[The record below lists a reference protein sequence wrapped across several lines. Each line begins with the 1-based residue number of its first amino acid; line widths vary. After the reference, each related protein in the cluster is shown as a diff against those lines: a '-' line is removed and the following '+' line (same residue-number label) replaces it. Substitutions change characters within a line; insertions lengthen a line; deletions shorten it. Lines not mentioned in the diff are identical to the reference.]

1 MKRLL
6 SIAILFSFLSVKA
19 QVNQPEKGRVFE
31 DSTVSRIDI
40 LINLDSLNELL
51 LEENW
56 HENHEYPSDMLFT
69 RNGQTDTVFNI
80 GFRLRGNTSR
90 DAWKKSF
97 KIAVNSFTSGK
108 RYQGLKKINL
118 NGEHNDPSIAR
129 SKLNWDL
136 LRDNQMPSTRTSH
149 TEFYINGE
157 YKGLYINV
165 EHINDDFLTLRYGNN
180 GGNLYKCLWPANLN
194 YISSNPNDYKLEDNG
209 RRVYDLKTNE
219 EEDDYTDLAHFID
232 VLNNTS
238 SSNLYCELSKVFDI
252 EDFLE
257 ILAIDV
263 LTGNWDGGSF
273 NKNNFYLYHN
283 PETDRFQYIPYDL
296 DNTLGIDWFGVDW
309 TQRNIYNWSPSWDNL
324 PLYER
329 LMQNEE
335 AKDIYSFFIN
345 EIIDQ
350 ISAAGFV
357 EDIDELRNLIAPY
370 AEVDVYRTLDY
381 GFTFPDF
388 LNSYNQNIPFDHVD
402 SGIKPFYVNRLNSAL
417 NQLDLENI
425 APIIR
430 YIQIDN
436 NSTDVPIFVKAFVE
450 DEAVPQEVMAIYSF
464 NGTEESITL
473 FDDGEHG
480 DGEALDGWYAN
491 ELDIFEEEGN
501 LELQVQAEDEI
512 GQARLSPC
520 EPLQFFIQATS
531 LLVVNEF
538 MAKNDTTIQDN
549 TGAYSDWVE
558 LYNNSFESINLNGY
572 YLSDDLG
579 NATKWAFPDTTIDP
593 FAFYIV
599 WCSGENTNGEN
610 HADFKLSAGGED
622 VALFKETDGNSILVD
637 GLSFGPQ
644 SADISYGRETDA
656 NLNWVFFTLPTP
668 GSANGVVLGVEE
680 LNASKKNISVFP
692 NPYSGHV
699 IIFNNSDKIMK
710 VNVYDLSGKQLSDFG
725 IRAGERFYYRDNY
738 KKGIRILKWQT
749 DNIAGAIKIIKLN

>member
-1 MKRLL
+1 MKKLFLL
-6 SIAILFSFLSVKA
+6 ACLFTFLSGTA
-19 QVNQPEKGRVFE
+19 QVKQPEKGWIFE

-40 LINLDSLNELL
+40 IIDQDSLDELL

-56 HENHEYPSDMLFT
+56 FENHEYPADMYFT
-69 RNGQTDTVFNI
+69 RNGATDTVFNV

-165 EHINDDFLTLRYGNN
+165 EHINDDFLVLRYGNN
-180 GGNLYKCLWPANLN
+180 GGNLYKCLWPADLH
-194 YISSNPNDYKLEDNG
+194 YISSNPDDYKLLAGD
-209 RRVYDLKTNE
+209 RRVYELKTNE
-219 EEDDYTDLAHFID
+219 EEDDYSDLANFID

-238 SSNLYCELSKVFDI
+238 NNNLYCELNKVFDI

-263 LTGNWDGGSF
+263 LTGNWDGASF

-296 DNTLGIDWFGVDW
+296 DNTLGIDWFGIDW
-309 TQRNIYNWSPSWDNL
+309 TQRNIYNWSPEWDYL

-335 AKDIYSFFIN
+335 AKDIYSYFIN
-345 EIIDQ
+345 QIINQ
-350 ISAAGFV
+350 ITGAGFV
-357 EDIDELRNLIAPY
+357 GSINDLRDLIAPY
-370 AEVDVYRTLDY
+370 AEDDIYRILDY
-381 GFTFPDF
+381 GFTFQDF
-388 LNSYNQNIPFDHVD
+388 LNSYNQNIPYDHVD
-402 SGIKPFYVNRLNSAL
+402 SGIKPFYVDRSNSAT
-417 NQLDLENI
+417 NQLDLQNI

-430 YIQIDN
+430 YIQVD
-436 NSTDVPIFVKAFVE
+436 SKVTQTPIHVKAFIE
-450 DEAVPQEVMAIYSF
+450 DEAVPVEVLAIYTF
-464 NGTEESITL
+464 NGTEESIAL

-491 ELDIFEEEGN
+491 EIGIFEEEGS
-501 LELQVQAEDEI
+501 LEIQVQAEDGI
-512 GQARLSPC
+512 GQIRLSPC
-520 EPLQFFIQATS
+520 EPLPFFIKETA
-531 LLVVNEF
+531 LLVINEF

-558 LYNNSFESINLNGY
+558 LYNNSNESINLGGY
-572 YLSDDLG
+572 FLSDDLG
-579 NATKWAFPDTTIDP
+579 NATKWAFPDVEIESQG
-593 FAFYIV
+593 FYLI
-599 WCSGENTNGEN
+599 WCSGEPANGDN
-610 HADFKLSAGGED
+610 HASFKLSAGGED
-622 VALFKETDGNSILVD
+622 VALFNDNEELVD

-644 SADISYGRETDA
+644 TADISYGRETDA
-656 NLNWVFFTLPTP
+656 DPNWVFFTLPTP
-668 GSANGVVLGVEE
+668 GSANGVAVGIDETE
-680 LNASKKNISVFP
+680 NTKNLISVYP
-692 NPYSGHV
+692 NPYSGQTN
-699 IIFNNSDKIMK
+699 IYNNSDKNLTLDVFDI
-710 VNVYDLSGKQLSDFG
+710 SGKLLRHF
-725 IRAGERFYYRDNY
+725 IVPAGKQFKYQDKDEA
-738 KKGIRILKWQT
+738 GLRILKWKT
-749 DNIAGAIKIIKLN
+749 EDKVGVERIVKLQ